1 MKEVTENHVQPMLG
15 VRETIECQSPY
26 SSVVQHF
33 SGNEKV
39 DGLIRVWAVMK
50 VIENHLEPVW
60 AVREVIGDVRKVIEC
75 HLLPV

>member
-1 MKEVTENHVQPMLG
+1 
-15 VRETIECQSPY
+15 
-26 SSVVQHF
+26 
-33 SGNEKV
+33 
-39 DGLIRVWAVMK
+39 LIRVWAVMK